1 MTGSQPLHFTRSSA
15 ARQDRTLPAS
25 LPSRRAGGAAASG
38 VPWLRRFRSSGLALL
53 LSMAGACAWAADW
66 VIVPGQRA
74 GPIDGA
80 TSEAKLVE
88 LFGAS
93 NITHEPFDVEPG
105 VALPATVVF
114 AADRER
120 RAVVLWRDA
129 EKRTSPESVV
139 IRGERTVW
147 KTDKGIT
154 LGTPLATLRR
164 LNGKPLTLTGFGWD
178 FAGTVIDSNGG
189 TLVELGQDSQQ
200 GRVGRTLVVRLD
212 PPPGLRDTP
221 AYEQVLGEREFSSDS
236 EAMRALN
243 PRVYELIVDIAPK

>member
-1 MTGSQPLHFTRSSA
+1 
-15 ARQDRTLPAS
+15 
-25 LPSRRAGGAAASG
+25 
-38 VPWLRRFRSSGLALL
+38 
-53 LSMAGACAWAADW
+53 MAGACAWAADW

-88 LFGAS
+88 LFGAR

-164 LNGKPLTLTGFGWD
+164 LNGKPLILTGFGSD
-178 FAGTVIDSNGG
+178 LGGTVLDCNGG
-189 TLVELGQDSQQ
+189 SLTEFGQD
-200 GRVGRTLVVRLD
+200 GPKGIVGRMLVVRVEPD
-212 PPPGLRDTP
+212 PALRDTA
-221 AYEQVLGEREFSSDS
+221 AYQQAIGESELSSDS
-236 EAMRALN
+236 DAMRALN
-243 PRVYELIVDIAPK
+243 PRAYELMIEIRSR